1 MNVGVLL
8 HVALLMES
16 LPAKLTWVRSRVR
29 VYQQMGSQS
38 TGTLEPFAALLALE
52 HLLRGMHGSVL
63 RQTDLVAEGFVAEL
77 AGEGSL
83 AVVRS
88 PCVHLKLRLETF
100 LKLRKTPQF
109 Q

>member
-16 LPAKLTWVRSRVR
+16 LPAELTWVRSRVR

-38 TGTLEPFAALLALE
+38 AGPLEPLAALLALE
-52 HLLRGMHGSVL
+52 HLLRGVHGSVL
-63 RQTDLVAEGFVAEL
+63 RQADLVAEGFVAEL

-83 AVVRS
+83 AVVGS
-88 PCVHLKLRLETF
+88 PRVHLELRLKPSTN
-100 LKLRKTPQF
+100 RIQ
-109 Q
+109 